1 MKNTQENTVH
11 TALSAVG
18 HFFGELGC
26 SLAKGLRKFFSNSKT
41 IVGFAILVF
50 FVLVAIFG
58 PLLFPYNSDTDMA
71 NSYLMPSWEHPF
83 GTDWLGRDVF
93 RQVIAGTG
101 SVLEIAFYS
110 AVFTVVIGTVL
121 GIVSGYLGG
130 WVDKV
135 IMAVTNIF
143 LSIPSFPIYLLLAA
157 IVTINT
163 PVSLSVIISIWSWA
177 GLCRA
182 VRVQMAGHIIGPLAA
197 ATEDVYAVALDGPAH
212 VLRKADAP
220 QRDGPVIRVGRID
233 AVGHHR
239 AQRDVLAVRGQREPV
254 VHHLPHSARG
264 PAVAEAEKDVAG
276 ILVQDLVHALR
287 VVLEPFALLEDVPFL
302 QQALFPHDAA
312 GALVLMAVLPGVVHE
327 GLRAVVKDEP
337 PGALDL
343 QKEDV
348 HGVGRPG

>member
-26 SLAKGLRKFFSNSKT
+26 SLAKGLRKFFSNGKT

-50 FVLVAIFG
+50 FFLVAVFG

-182 VRVQMAGHIIGPLAA
+182 VRVQIMSLKERDFIQICTVMHMSKAHIIFRELLPNVFSYIAINFVMAMRNAIMASVGIMLVGLAA
-197 ATEDVYAVALDGPAH
+197 YDPTNWGAIINAARTKGLMNIKNIYILLYPLICIIVFQISTLLLANGLDETLNPRLK
-212 VLRKADAP
+212 V
-220 QRDGPVIRVGRID
+220 
-233 AVGHHR
+233 
-239 AQRDVLAVRGQREPV
+239 
-254 VHHLPHSARG
+254 
-264 PAVAEAEKDVAG
+264 
-276 ILVQDLVHALR
+276 
-287 VVLEPFALLEDVPFL
+287 
-302 QQALFPHDAA
+302 
-312 GALVLMAVLPGVVHE
+312 M
-327 GLRAVVKDEP
+327 
-337 PGALDL
+337 
-343 QKEDV
+343 
-348 HGVGRPG
+348 

>member
-26 SLAKGLRKFFSNSKT
+26 SLAKGLRKFFSNGKT

-157 IVTINT
+157 IVTINK

-182 VRVQMAGHIIGPLAA
+182 VRVQIMSLKERDFIQICTVMHMSKAHIIFRELLPNVFSYIAINFVMAMRNAIMASVGIMLVGLAA
-197 ATEDVYAVALDGPAH
+197 YDPTNWGAIINAARTKGLMNVKNIYILLYPLICIIVFQISTLLLANGLDETLNPRLK
-212 VLRKADAP
+212 V
-220 QRDGPVIRVGRID
+220 
-233 AVGHHR
+233 
-239 AQRDVLAVRGQREPV
+239 
-254 VHHLPHSARG
+254 
-264 PAVAEAEKDVAG
+264 
-276 ILVQDLVHALR
+276 
-287 VVLEPFALLEDVPFL
+287 
-302 QQALFPHDAA
+302 
-312 GALVLMAVLPGVVHE
+312 M
-327 GLRAVVKDEP
+327 
-337 PGALDL
+337 
-343 QKEDV
+343 
-348 HGVGRPG
+348 

>member
-182 VRVQMAGHIIGPLAA
+182 VRVQIMSLKERDFIQICTVMHMSKAHIIFRELLPNVFSYIAINFVMAMRNAIMASVGIMLVGLAA
-197 ATEDVYAVALDGPAH
+197 YDPTNWGAIINAARTKGLMNIKNIYILLYPLICIIVFQISTLLLANGLDETLNPRLK
-212 VLRKADAP
+212 V
-220 QRDGPVIRVGRID
+220 
-233 AVGHHR
+233 
-239 AQRDVLAVRGQREPV
+239 
-254 VHHLPHSARG
+254 
-264 PAVAEAEKDVAG
+264 
-276 ILVQDLVHALR
+276 
-287 VVLEPFALLEDVPFL
+287 
-302 QQALFPHDAA
+302 
-312 GALVLMAVLPGVVHE
+312 M
-327 GLRAVVKDEP
+327 
-337 PGALDL
+337 
-343 QKEDV
+343 
-348 HGVGRPG
+348 

>member
-41 IVGFAILVF
+41 IVGLAILVF
-50 FVLVAIFG
+50 FVLVAVFG

-130 WVDKV
+130 RVDKV

-182 VRVQMAGHIIGPLAA
+182 VRVQIMSLKERDFIQICTVMHMSKAHIIFRELLPNVFSYIAINFVMAMRNAIMASVGIMLVGLAA
-197 ATEDVYAVALDGPAH
+197 YDPTNWGAIINAARTKGLMNVKNIYILLYPLICIIVFQISTLLLANGLDETLNPRLK
-212 VLRKADAP
+212 V
-220 QRDGPVIRVGRID
+220 
-233 AVGHHR
+233 
-239 AQRDVLAVRGQREPV
+239 
-254 VHHLPHSARG
+254 
-264 PAVAEAEKDVAG
+264 
-276 ILVQDLVHALR
+276 
-287 VVLEPFALLEDVPFL
+287 
-302 QQALFPHDAA
+302 
-312 GALVLMAVLPGVVHE
+312 M
-327 GLRAVVKDEP
+327 
-337 PGALDL
+337 
-343 QKEDV
+343 
-348 HGVGRPG
+348 

>member
-50 FVLVAIFG
+50 FVLVAVFG

-182 VRVQMAGHIIGPLAA
+182 VRVQIMRLKERDFIQICTVMHMSKAHIIFRELLPNVFSYIAINFVMAMRNAIMASVGIMLVGLAA
-197 ATEDVYAVALDGPAH
+197 YDPTNWGAIINAARTKGLMNVKNIYILLYPLICIIVFQISTLLLANGLDETLNPRLK
-212 VLRKADAP
+212 V
-220 QRDGPVIRVGRID
+220 
-233 AVGHHR
+233 
-239 AQRDVLAVRGQREPV
+239 
-254 VHHLPHSARG
+254 
-264 PAVAEAEKDVAG
+264 
-276 ILVQDLVHALR
+276 
-287 VVLEPFALLEDVPFL
+287 
-302 QQALFPHDAA
+302 
-312 GALVLMAVLPGVVHE
+312 M
-327 GLRAVVKDEP
+327 
-337 PGALDL
+337 
-343 QKEDV
+343 
-348 HGVGRPG
+348 

>member
-26 SLAKGLRKFFSNSKT
+26 SLAKGLRKFFSNGKT

-50 FVLVAIFG
+50 FVLVAVLG

-182 VRVQMAGHIIGPLAA
+182 VRVQIMSLKERDFIQICTVMHMSKAHIIFRELLPNVFSYIAINFVMAMRNAIMASVGIMLVGLAA
-197 ATEDVYAVALDGPAH
+197 YDPTNWGAIINAARTKGLMNIKNIYILLYPLICIIVFQISTLLLANGLDETLNPRLK
-212 VLRKADAP
+212 VL
-220 QRDGPVIRVGRID
+220 
-233 AVGHHR
+233 
-239 AQRDVLAVRGQREPV
+239 
-254 VHHLPHSARG
+254 
-264 PAVAEAEKDVAG
+264 
-276 ILVQDLVHALR
+276 
-287 VVLEPFALLEDVPFL
+287 
-302 QQALFPHDAA
+302 
-312 GALVLMAVLPGVVHE
+312 
-327 GLRAVVKDEP
+327 
-337 PGALDL
+337 
-343 QKEDV
+343 
-348 HGVGRPG
+348 

>member
-26 SLAKGLRKFFSNSKT
+26 SLAKGLRKFFSNGKT

-50 FVLVAIFG
+50 FVLVPVFG

-182 VRVQMAGHIIGPLAA
+182 VRVQIMSLKERDFIQICTVMHMSKAHIIFRELLPNVFSYIAINFVMAMRNAIMASVGIMLVGLAA
-197 ATEDVYAVALDGPAH
+197 YDPTNWGAIINAARTKGLMNIKNIYILLYPLICIIVFQISTLLLANGLDETLNPRLK
-212 VLRKADAP
+212 V
-220 QRDGPVIRVGRID
+220 
-233 AVGHHR
+233 
-239 AQRDVLAVRGQREPV
+239 
-254 VHHLPHSARG
+254 
-264 PAVAEAEKDVAG
+264 
-276 ILVQDLVHALR
+276 
-287 VVLEPFALLEDVPFL
+287 
-302 QQALFPHDAA
+302 
-312 GALVLMAVLPGVVHE
+312 M
-327 GLRAVVKDEP
+327 
-337 PGALDL
+337 
-343 QKEDV
+343 
-348 HGVGRPG
+348 

>member
-26 SLAKGLRKFFSNSKT
+26 SLAKGLRKFFSNGKT

-50 FVLVAIFG
+50 FVLVAVLG

-83 GTDWLGRDVF
+83 GTDWLGRAVF

-101 SVLEIAFYS
+101 SALEIAFYS

-182 VRVQMAGHIIGPLAA
+182 VRVQIMSLKERDFIQICTVMHMSKAHIIFRELLPNVFSYIAINFVMAMRNAIMASVGIMLVGLAA
-197 ATEDVYAVALDGPAH
+197 YDPSNWGAIINAARTKGLMNIKNIYILLYPLICIIVFQISTLLHANGLDETLNPRLK
-212 VLRKADAP
+212 VL
-220 QRDGPVIRVGRID
+220 
-233 AVGHHR
+233 
-239 AQRDVLAVRGQREPV
+239 
-254 VHHLPHSARG
+254 
-264 PAVAEAEKDVAG
+264 
-276 ILVQDLVHALR
+276 
-287 VVLEPFALLEDVPFL
+287 
-302 QQALFPHDAA
+302 
-312 GALVLMAVLPGVVHE
+312 
-327 GLRAVVKDEP
+327 
-337 PGALDL
+337 
-343 QKEDV
+343 
-348 HGVGRPG
+348 